1 MQQLQGS
8 QFPVVT
14 NFQVICIR

>member
-1 MQQLQGS
+1 MS